1 MKVTIVMDDYSGMIR
16 NVVAHHGFSAL
27 VEHESAKILVD
38 TGADGEDLLRNFK
51 VLGIDISEINTVFLT
66 HRHYDHTGGLKRF
79 LEERNRMGKKTFII
93 AHPDLF
99 VPLFSSKPFLRESG
113 LPFTR
118 KELEDLG
125 AVFLLVE
132 EPIEIA
138 PSVFSTGFVEREE
151 RYERIGE
158 YFRIVDGKSIKDNL
172 PDDISL
178 VVKSEKG
185 LVIVAGCSHAGI
197 VNIVKHASKVFN
209 ESVFAIIGGFHLI
222 GLEKSQIEDMVL
234 TLKNLGVK
242 RVFAGHCTGFEALCC
257 FNNVFEDN
265 FARFHVGSIIEI

>member
-1 MKVTIVMDDYSGMIR
+1 MKITIVMDDFSGMIR

-27 VEHESAKILVD
+27 VELENTKILVD
-38 TGADGEDLLRNFK
+38 TGANGEDLLKNFE

-66 HRHYDHTGGLKRF
+66 HRHYDHTGGLKKL
-79 LEERNRMGKKTFII
+79 LEERNKIGKKTFVV

-113 LPFTR
+113 LPFT
-118 KELEDLG
+118 KEELESLG

-132 EPIEIA
+132 EPFEMT
-138 PSVFSTGFVEREE
+138 PGVFSTGLVEREE
-151 RYERIGE
+151 RYERIGD
-158 YFRIVDGKSIKDNL
+158 YFRIVDGKLVKDNL
-172 PDDISL
+172 PDDMSL
-178 VVKSEKG
+178 VIKSEKG

-197 VNIVKHASKVFN
+197 VNIVKHASRVFN
-209 ESVFAIIGGFHLI
+209 ESVFAVIGGFHLV
-222 GLEKSQIEDMVL
+222 GLEKDQIEDIVL

-242 RVFAGHCTGFEALCC
+242 RVFAGHCTGFDALCV